1 MPGFFNKIQ
10 KWKMIVTRD
19 FRKIKK
25 EVDVKKKQKKFY
37 TLISLTDEDGLKE
50 AGVPVSPWTLRK
62 WRREGRYPELFTKV
76 GKRVFLVLENW
87 QKLVQKGIGK

>member
-1 MPGFFNKIQ
+1 MRVRGRRIVKGKTKDKREASERKERKKI
-10 KWKMIVTRD
+10 
-19 FRKIKK
+19 
-25 EVDVKKKQKKFY
+25 Y
-37 TLISLTDEDGLKE
+37 TLISLTDEEELKE
-50 AGVPVSPWTLRK
+50 AGISVSPWTLRK